1 MSQIVIDQQNLTVA
15 VLNEGI
21 EIVAPEQQVTVE
33 DVNQQLVLTVEDTET
48 RIITVSETG
57 PQGIP
62 GEKGEPG
69 GIYIH
74 EQSSP
79 AATWT
84 VTHNLNIYPVPQIVD
99 SSGNTVEGDITYVS
113 ANTLTVS
120 FSSAFAGK
128 IYLAY

>member
-1 MSQIVIDQQNLTVA
+1 MAQIVIDKQEISVS

-21 EIVAPEQQVTVE
+21 QVVAPEQQVTVE
-33 DVNQQLVLTVEDTET
+33 DASQQLVLTVEDTQT

-57 PQGIP
+57 PQGIK

-74 EQSSP
+74 EQASP
-79 AATWT
+79 MSTWT
-84 VTHNLNIYPVPQIVD
+84 VNHNLNIYPVPQIVD

>member
-1 MSQIVIDQQNLTVA
+1 MAQIVIEETNLAVA

-21 EIVAPEQQVTVE
+21 QIVAPEEQVTVE

-48 RIITVSETG
+48 RIVTVSEPG

-62 GEKGEPG
+62 GEKGDPG
-69 GIYIH
+69 GIYVH
-74 EQSSP
+74 EQSTPVS
-79 AATWT
+79 TWT
-84 VTHNLNIYPVPQIVD
+84 VNHNLNIYPVPQIVD

-113 ANTLTVS
+113 ADTLTVT